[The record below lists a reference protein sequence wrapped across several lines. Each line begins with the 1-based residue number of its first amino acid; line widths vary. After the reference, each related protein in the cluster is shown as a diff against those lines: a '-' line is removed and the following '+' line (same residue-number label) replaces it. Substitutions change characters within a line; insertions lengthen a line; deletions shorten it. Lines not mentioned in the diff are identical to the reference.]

1 MKYVMTAVG
10 LVLTY
15 YRENNDYKIT
25 QIKTNRLIVIR
36 KQNDRPTI
44 Y

>member
-1 MKYVMTAVG
+1 MTDE
-10 LVLTY
+10 LLLTY
-15 YRENNDYKIT
+15 YRENNEYK
-25 QIKTNRLIVIR
+25 IKTNRLIVIR